1 MTTASLHALLSNII
15 DYAGLF
21 PPASLPMER
30 ALANYDAYRRGE
42 HSWILGRFIVPFANV
57 SEVPREFPIS
67 VLAGAN
73 DLPMLD
79 SSIEVIEAKAS
90 NANDV
95 AMIAGVAK
103 GRTVYV
109 EVPDSDLVKHVGR
122 QGMRVKFR
130 TGGITHDSIP
140 AAERVARFIRE
151 CAAERVPFKATA
163 GLHHPLRCTKPLTY
177 EPHAPVATMHGF
189 INVFMAAALI
199 GAVDEEVLLE
209 TSPKAFSSQTT
220 ARPGG
225 TTAPPR
231 RC

>member
-1 MTTASLHALLSNII
+1 MTTASLHALLENLI

-42 HSWILGRFIVPFANV
+42 HSWILGRFIVPLSKL

-79 SSIEVIEAKAS
+79 SSIDVIEAKAS
-90 NANDV
+90 NGNDV

-122 QGMRVKFR
+122 QGMRA
-130 TGGITHDSIP
+130 SSAP
-140 AAERVARFIRE
+140 AASRTTRYRRPSGWRGSSGSAPPNASRSRPREACTIR
-151 CAAERVPFKATA
+151 CAARN
-163 GLHHPLRCTKPLTY
+163 L
-177 EPHAPVATMHGF
+177 
-189 INVFMAAALI
+189 
-199 GAVDEEVLLE
+199 
-209 TSPKAFSSQTT
+209 
-220 ARPGG
+220 
-225 TTAPPR
+225 
-231 RC
+231 